1 MTERTATRFLVLGTA
16 LASTVL
22 VVAVRL
28 FDAAD
33 EVLVFGTMA
42 IICISSLTAG
52 LTTGL
57 DSRRN
62 D

>member
-1 MTERTATRFLVLGTA
+1 MTERTATRLLVVGTV

-33 EVLVFGTMA
+33 EVLVFGTMF
-42 IICISSLTAG
+42 IIIVSSLTAG

-57 DSRRN
+57 DGRR
-62 D
+62 DE

>member
-1 MTERTATRFLVLGTA
+1 MTERTATRLLVVGTV

-33 EVLVFGTMA
+33 EVLVFGTMF
-42 IICISSLTAG
+42 IIVVSSLTAG

-57 DSRRN
+57 DGRR
-62 D
+62 DE